1 MQRRVVS
8 VLPGLFLLAALGCG
22 GGDKTADTTP
32 ATSTPPTTDP
42 TADPVAAADPN
53 APAGDQDA
61 PASGIGIAEQLAQG
75 EKVYGDSCSVCHGE
89 SGEGKGKKNPA
100 VVGGRALEHYK
111 TGAELFAYLKEKMP
125 KDDPGSLS
133 ESDYLSVTAW
143 LLKKNGKLGEAS
155 AALTGD
161 SVGAIRIE

>member
-8 VLPGLFLLAALGCG
+8 VSTGLLLLAALGCG
-22 GGDKTADTTP
+22 GGDKAADTTP
-32 ATSTPPTTDP
+32 AAGTPASTDP
-42 TADPVAAADPN
+42 TADPVAAADPD

-61 PASGIGIAEQLAQG
+61 PATGIGIADQIAQG
-75 EKVYGDSCSVCHGE
+75 EKVYAESCSVCHGDA
-89 SGEGKGKKNPA
+89 GEGKGRKNPA
-100 VVGGRALEHYK
+100 VVGGRALQHYK
-111 TGAELFAYLKEKMP
+111 TGAELFAYLQEKMP

-133 ESDYLSVTAW
+133 EADYLAVTAW
-143 LLKKNGKLGEAS
+143 LLQKNGVLGDAS